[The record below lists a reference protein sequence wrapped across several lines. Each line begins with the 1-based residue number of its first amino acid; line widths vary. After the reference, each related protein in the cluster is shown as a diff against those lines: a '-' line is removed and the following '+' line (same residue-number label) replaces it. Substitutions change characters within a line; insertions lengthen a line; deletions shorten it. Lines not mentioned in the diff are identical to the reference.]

1 MITKTKQNEYEKKMN
16 TKMKNKKKT
25 NMKTKKMN
33 TKKINN
39 DSMNP
44 EIDMDSTNN
53 PKSPIVI
60 AN

>member
-1 MITKTKQNEYEKKMN
+1 
-16 TKMKNKKKT
+16 
-25 NMKTKKMN
+25 MKTKKN
-33 TKKINN
+33 EYKKKINN